1 MAENTNAQRMPVQNT
16 PTTASSRVH
25 VNIYLKSGSVI
36 DIVLKSVNFYLGKS
50 EPWFTS
56 KPLPGGPTLEYVEP
70 LEIAAVVILPE

>member
-1 MAENTNAQRMPVQNT
+1 MAESTKARNALT
-16 PTTASSRVH
+16 DDSSRVH

-50 EPWFTS
+50 DPWFTS

-70 LEIAAVVILPE
+70 LEIAAVVILPD

>member
-1 MAENTNAQRMPVQNT
+1 MAENTKARNA
-16 PTTASSRVH
+16 PTDASSRVH
-25 VNIYLKSGSVI
+25 VNIYLKLGSVI

-50 EPWFTS
+50 DPWFTS

>member
-1 MAENTNAQRMPVQNT
+1 MTENNKTQK
-16 PTTASSRVH
+16 TATDTAARVH

-70 LEIAAVVILPE
+70 LEIAAVVILPD